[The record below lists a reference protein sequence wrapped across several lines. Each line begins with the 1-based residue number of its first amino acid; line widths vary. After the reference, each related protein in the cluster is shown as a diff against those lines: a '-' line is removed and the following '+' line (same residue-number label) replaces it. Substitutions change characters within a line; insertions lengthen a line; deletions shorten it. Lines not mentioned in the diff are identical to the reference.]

1 MNSLVG
7 SNGLVEIL
15 WGIALLADMHIAGQI
30 FESYFSQR
38 ILIDD
43 AIEVR

>member
-1 MNSLVG
+1 MISLVE

-15 WGIALLADMHIAGQI
+15 WGIALLADMHIVGHI

-43 AIEVR
+43 VIEVR

>member
-1 MNSLVG
+1 MNSLVE
-7 SNGLVEIL
+7 SNGLVELL
-15 WGIALLADMHIAGQI
+15 WGIALLADIYIVGQI

-43 AIEVR
+43 MIEVR